1 MRTQAIGIA
10 GEHIQL
16 RALSQED
23 LPQLLRW
30 ENDPEGWYSNGTIN
44 PLSADFIQR
53 YITSST
59 VHILESGTMSLIIED
74 LESRTSLGHLVL
86 YDYTPIH
93 RRLALGIYI
102 DQAARH
108 EGIATEA
115 LRLALRYAFDKLRC
129 EQVYAEVLASNEASQ
144 HMLRSLG
151 FEHTATLP
159 RWHWHDTHYEDLYY
173 YQIWHP

>member
-23 LPQLLRW
+23 LPQLFRW

-53 YITSST
+53 YITAST

-74 LESRTSLGHLVL
+74 LKMHTALGHLIF

-115 LRLALRYAFDKLRC
+115 LRLALR
-129 EQVYAEVLASNEASQ
+129 
-144 HMLRSLG
+144 
-151 FEHTATLP
+151 
-159 RWHWHDTHYEDLYY
+159 
-173 YQIWHP
+173 

>member
-23 LPQLLRW
+23 LPQLLLW

-53 YITSST
+53 YITAST

-74 LESRTSLGHLVL
+74 LKMHTALGHLVF

-102 DQAARH
+102 DQEARH
-108 EGIATEA
+108 GGIATEA

-144 HMLRSLG
+144 YMLRSLG

-159 RWHWHDTHYEDLYY
+159 RWHWHDTHYEDL
-173 YQIWHP
+173 

>member
-1 MRTQAIGIA
+1 
-10 GEHIQL
+10 
-16 RALSQED
+16 
-23 LPQLLRW
+23 
-30 ENDPEGWYSNGTIN
+30 
-44 PLSADFIQR
+44 
-53 YITSST
+53 
-59 VHILESGTMSLIIED
+59 MSLIIED
-74 LESRTSLGHLVL
+74 LETRTALGHLVF

-144 HMLRSLG
+144 RMLRSLG
-151 FEHTATLP
+151 FEHTATLL